1 MTDYYQTLGID
12 RSASPEDIK
21 RAFRKQASIHHPDKG
36 GDTKK
41 FQEIQ
46 AAYDT
51 LSDPEKKMAYD
62 NPQPQFQQFGGMPPG
77 FEEMFSQAFGGF
89 NNHPFR
95 DIFGRRAQKNKNLT
109 LQTQI
114 LLEDAFNGK
123 DITFSIK
130 LPSGREQICEIKIP
144 RGIQDGTTLRLAGM
158 GDDTFANLPRGD
170 VHLTVH
176 ISPHSVFHRQ
186 GDDLI
191 TKLEVDALSAI
202 VGRSFTVETL
212 DKRLLEIKVKPGTQ
226 HGTLMAAAG
235 YGMPNVQDNRFV
247 GRLLIQIDIKV
258 PTNLT
263 EEQIEIIK
271 GIV

>member
-1 MTDYYQTLGID
+1 MTDYYQLLEIERT
-12 RSASPEDIK
+12 ASPEEIK

-46 AAYDT
+46 VAYET
-51 LSDPEKKMAYD
+51 LSDPEKRAAYD

-77 FEEMFSQAFGGF
+77 FAEMFAQAFGGF
-89 NNHPFR
+89 SLQR
-95 DIFGRRAQKNKNLT
+95 NKNLT
-109 LQTQI
+109 LQTRI
-114 LLEDAFNGK
+114 TLEDAFNGK
-123 DITFSIK
+123 EITFSIK
-130 LPSGREQICEIKIP
+130 LPSGREQLCDIKIP

-158 GDDTFANLPRGD
+158 GDDSFPNIPRGD

-176 ISPHSVFHRQ
+176 VLPHNVFHRQ

-202 VGRSFTVETL
+202 VGRNFNVETL
-212 DKRLLEIKVKPGTQ
+212 DKRILEIKIKPGTQ

-235 YGMPNVQDNRFV
+235 YGMPNMQDNRFL
-247 GRLLIQIDIKV
+247 GRLLIQVDIKI
-258 PTNLT
+258 PTTLT
-263 EEQIEIIK
+263 QEQIEKIKEIIQ
-271 GIV
+271 